1 MTVEADVSAHAG
13 AVVAAADA
21 EQYALPCSFMR
32 GGSSRGAF
40 FLDSDLPVGAN
51 ERAAVL
57 LACYGSPDPRQIDGI
72 GGSDPLTSKAAVVA
86 VSDRADADVSYTFY
100 QVGIERAQVST
111 GGNCGNMLAA
121 VGPFALLRGLL
132 QPREPET
139 TIRIFVTNTQ
149 QVVTARIPVRH
160 GVPACEGDCSVAG
173 VPDPGAPI
181 YLDFGDCAGAV
192 SGTLFPTGN
201 RQDEI
206 VIDGKPVRVSLVDAA
221 TPFVFVWAPG
231 INASATESAAA
242 IASDAR
248 LLEKLE
254 AARAWAAVRL
264 GLVERASEAVAKSPN
279 IPRVMMVAPPRRY
292 QTPAGHDIDPGNIT
306 LCARQL
312 SMQRPHKALAVTGAV
327 CTAVAA
333 AMPGTVVAACA
344 GDAQPPYAIG
354 HPAGVLR
361 VSALTETDQ
370 AGQPRVKSAVIE
382 RTARLIMDGL
392 IFVRRRKVDQLLQAL
407 GAAE

>member
-1 MTVEADVSAHAG
+1 MTEASAVSARAG
-13 AVVAAADA
+13 TLAAAA
-21 EQYALPCSFMR
+21 GPEQYAVPCSFMR

-40 FLDSDLPVGAN
+40 FLDSDLPTDPR

-86 VSDRADADVSYTFY
+86 ASTRPDADVSYTFY

-132 QPREPET
+132 QPHEPET
-139 TIRIFVTNTQ
+139 RVRIFVTNTK
-149 QVVTARIPVRH
+149 QVVTARIPVIQ
-160 GVPACEGDCSVAG
+160 GAPACEGDCSVPG

-181 YLDFGDCAGAV
+181 YLDFGNCAGAV

-221 TPFVFVWAPG
+221 TPFVFVWASDIG
-231 INASATESAAA
+231 ATATESPDAMAA
-242 IASDAR
+242 DAG
-248 LLEKLE
+248 LLERLE

-264 GLVERASEAVAKSPN
+264 GLVERAEDAVSTSPN
-279 IPRVMMVAPPRRY
+279 IPRVMMVAPPSRY
-292 QTPAGHDIDPGNIT
+292 QTPAGQSIDPDSIA

-327 CTAVAA
+327 CTSVAA
-333 AMPGTVVAACA
+333 AMPGTVVAACVKQ
-344 GDAQPPYAIG
+344 GQPPYAIG

-361 VSALTETDQ
+361 VSALTDIDRSGE
-370 AGQPRVKSAVIE
+370 PVVKSAVIE

-392 IFVRRRKVDQLLQAL
+392 IFVRRRKVGQLLQAL
-407 GAAE
+407 EANR